1 MPEPDLQ
8 QLAALLRWY
17 EDNGVDEISADAPVD
32 HTAAPKASTRGPAP
46 ARRADER
53 PAERRP
59 QAAALPTG
67 GEASADARRQA
78 DGARTLEEL
87 EAIVRGFEGCALKE
101 TATNTVFSD
110 GNPKS
115 AIMVIGE
122 APGAEE
128 DRRGKPFVGPAGQL
142 LDRMLA
148 SIGLDRGTV
157 HITNI
162 LPWRPPGNRQPNA
175 GEIATCLPFVERQVA
190 LIAPKLVLLAGGTSA
205 KALLGT
211 TEGITRLR
219 GRWVDHHYPGLA
231 APTPTLPIYHPA
243 YLLRQPAMKR
253 DAWRDLL
260 SVAARM
266 EGLGIGPG
274 GENSRS
280 GTIAD

>member
-32 HTAAPKASTRGPAP
+32 HTAVRKASTQAPARVPAP
-46 ARRADER
+46 AQAT
-53 PAERRP
+53 RRP
-59 QAAALPTG
+59 QAAALPPG
-67 GEASADARRQA
+67 GEASADARKQA

-110 GNPKS
+110 GNPKA

-148 SIGLDRGTV
+148 SIGLDRTTV

-274 GENSRS
+274 GENSPS